1 MAPYKVLKDLHP
13 NKEYA
18 ELLRSVASRVD
29 TLEEPISD
37 EMIEQIKILSEKVI
51 NQGREEKEKAEKIK
65 QNVLKTAMDGA
76 IKRHEKQNKMSTIQ
90 KMVKRKNKKHK
101 RIDNAA
107 LLAARG
113 IRKREKEKENN
124 NI

>member
-18 ELLRSVASRVD
+18 ELLRKVASRLE
-29 TLEEPISD
+29 TLGEPIDSTMV
-37 EMIEQIKILSEKVI
+37 EQIRSLSESVIEQGS
-51 NQGREEKEKAEKIK
+51 REKEEFEANKRDFFRKALEGAVKK
-65 QNVLKTAMDGA
+65 YGEDKTAP
-76 IKRHEKQNKMSTIQ
+76 IHKMR
-90 KMVKRKNKKHK
+90 KRKNRKHK

-113 IRKREKEKENN
+113 KRKRERENN